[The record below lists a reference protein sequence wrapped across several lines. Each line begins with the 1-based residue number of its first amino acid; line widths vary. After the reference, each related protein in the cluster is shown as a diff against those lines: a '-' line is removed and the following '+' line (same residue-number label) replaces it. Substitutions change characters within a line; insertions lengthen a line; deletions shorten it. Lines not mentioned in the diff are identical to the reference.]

1 MDKARWEEVAA
12 TGERR
17 GAAGRTTTLYTV
29 SGCWARETGSLAQ
42 AQARVGGR
50 MECLVL
56 GSKLGRLGLS
66 FGLAVLLHGSAT
78 SREGKQTSPE

>member
-1 MDKARWEEVAA
+1 MDKAWWEEMAA
-12 TGERR
+12 AGEREE
-17 GAAGRTTTLYTV
+17 GRQEEQQHCTRLW
-29 SGCWARETGSLAQ
+29 CLAWETGSLAQ